1 VLTGFAL
8 RERKHRSSKFLEEM
22 PVGRGWL
29 CSSSTQP
36 YRQNIKAYDE
46 YSTLLTTGSGAEGGS
61 QLFKDDEEMERG
73 V

>member
-1 VLTGFAL
+1 
-8 RERKHRSSKFLEEM
+8 M

-61 QLFKDDEEMERG
+61 QLFKDDEEEMERG